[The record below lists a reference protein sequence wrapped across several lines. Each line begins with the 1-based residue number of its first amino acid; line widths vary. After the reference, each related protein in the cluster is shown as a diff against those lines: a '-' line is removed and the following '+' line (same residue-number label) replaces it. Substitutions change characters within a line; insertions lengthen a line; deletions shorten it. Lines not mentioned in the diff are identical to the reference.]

1 MTHEISMYTIL
12 SEFLKSADF
21 RYSLDS
27 EGLAEVFVGDLFTE
41 IANRYGEDKARKM
54 FAPYG
59 WALNNKDATRTKNA
73 RLILQLC
80 HMDKPNISELAREL
94 AGNDENDARFQSWR
108 QQISDARKDKEA
120 IAKARKIWEHCY
132 DTKFDDHF
140 RPPKQR
146 FRPPKQ
152 RRKRP
157 VR

>member
-80 HMDKPNISELAREL
+80 
-94 AGNDENDARFQSWR
+94 Q
-108 QQISDARKDKEA
+108 
-120 IAKARKIWEHCY
+120 IWEHCC